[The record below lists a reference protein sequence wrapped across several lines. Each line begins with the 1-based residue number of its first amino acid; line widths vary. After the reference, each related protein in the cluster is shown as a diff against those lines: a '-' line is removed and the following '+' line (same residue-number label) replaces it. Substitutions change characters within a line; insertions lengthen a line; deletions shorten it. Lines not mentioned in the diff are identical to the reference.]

1 MDKRERN
8 VKDEIT
14 LFKYS
19 NNIVKKKCIRKN
31 SRITCTRERG

>member
-19 NNIVKKKCIRKN
+19 NNIVKKNASEKIL
-31 SRITCTRERG
+31 G